1 MPANLAVSRRFLSPN
16 GVCIDAVAS
25 TLDPGTLDTGRW
37 LRRLTE
43 APAGAPRLVC
53 FPHAGGAASWYQ
65 PFAQYFQGRL
75 ELVAVQY
82 PGRQDRR
89 SEPLVDD
96 IRGLADQIAPLLSRD
111 RPLHLFGHSMGAMIA
126 FEVALRRE
134 PEHLFVSGRRAPQ
147 IVRDDRVHQR
157 DDAGLIAE
165 VRRLAG
171 TNARVFDDEELVR
184 MVLPAIRADYRAAET
199 YRYRP
204 GPLLGCPVTA
214 LTGDADPKAAVG
226 EVERWRERTNGAFS
240 LSVFPGGHFF
250 LSEHRSAVAALVSG
264 ESPSAGT
271 PNLTGDSGPSRCGPR

>member
-1 MPANLAVSRRFLSPN
+1 
-16 GVCIDAVAS
+16 VAS
-25 TLDPGTLDTGRW
+25 TSDTGLW
-37 LRRLTE
+37 FRRLCE
-43 APAGAPRLVC
+43 APSGAPRLVC
-53 FPHAGGAASWYQ
+53 FLHAGGAASWYQ
-65 PFAQYFQGRL
+65 PFARYFEGRA

-89 SEPLVDD
+89 TEPLTYD
-96 IRGLADQIAPLLSRD
+96 IRSLADQIAPLLTRD

-126 FEVALRRE
+126 FEVALRRV
-134 PEHLFVSGRRAPQ
+134 PDHLFVSGRRAPQ

-204 GPLLGCPVTA
+204 GPALRCSLTA
-214 LTGDADPKAAVG
+214 LTGDADPKAAVD
-226 EVERWRERTNGAFS
+226 EVERWGERTTG
-240 LSVFPGGHFF
+240 VFTLKVFTGGHFF
-250 LSEHRSAVAALVSG
+250 LSDNRSAVADFVSG
-264 ESPSAGT
+264 EIPSA
-271 PNLTGDSGPSRCGPR
+271 

>member
-1 MPANLAVSRRFLSPN
+1 M
-16 GVCIDAVAS
+16 
-25 TLDPGTLDTGRW
+25 
-37 LRRLTE
+37 
-43 APAGAPRLVC
+43 C

-65 PFAQYFQGRL
+65 PFARHFEGRA

-89 SEPLVDD
+89 TEPLDYD
-96 IRGLADQIAPLLSRD
+96 IRSLADQIAPLLAPLSED

-126 FEVALRRE
+126 FEVALRTE
-134 PEHLFVSGRRAPQ
+134 PDHLFVSGRRAPH
-147 IVRDDRVHQR
+147 IVRDDRVHQK

-204 GPLLGCPVTA
+204 GPALSCPLTA
-214 LTGDADPKAAVG
+214 LTGDADPKASVA
-226 EVERWRERTNGAFS
+226 EVEQWRERTAGDFTLRVFS
-240 LSVFPGGHFF
+240 GGHFF
-250 LSEHRSAVAALVSG
+250 LNDNRSAVAAVVSG
-264 ESPSAGT
+264 ESPSA
-271 PNLTGDSGPSRCGPR
+271 

>member
-1 MPANLAVSRRFLSPN
+1 M
-16 GVCIDAVAS
+16 AS
-25 TLDPGTLDTGRW
+25 TLDTGLW
-37 LRRLTE
+37 FRRFSE
-43 APAGAPRLVC
+43 APSGAPRLVC

-65 PFAQYFQGRL
+65 PFAPHFEGRA

-89 SEPLVDD
+89 SEPLTDD
-96 IRGLADQIAPLLSRD
+96 IRALADQIAPLLTRD

-126 FEVALRRE
+126 FEVALRVE
-134 PEHLFVSGRRAPQ
+134 PGHLFVSGRRAPQ
-147 IVRDDRVHQR
+147 IVRDDRVHEK

-204 GPLLGCPVTA
+204 GPALSCPVTA
-214 LTGDADPKAAVG
+214 LTGDADPKASVDEVG
-226 EVERWRERTNGAFS
+226 QWRARTTGVFALKVFS
-240 LSVFPGGHFF
+240 GGHFF
-250 LSEHRSAVAALVSG
+250 LSDNRSAVAALVSG
-264 ESPSAGT
+264 ESPSA
-271 PNLTGDSGPSRCGPR
+271 

>member
-1 MPANLAVSRRFLSPN
+1 MASTVWFRRF
-16 GVCIDAVAS
+16 
-25 TLDPGTLDTGRW
+25 
-37 LRRLTE
+37 TE
-43 APAGAPRLVC
+43 APDGAPRLVC

-65 PFAQYFQGRL
+65 PFAQHLHGRA

-96 IRGLADQIAPLLSRD
+96 IRLLADRIAPLLTRD

-126 FEVALRRE
+126 FEVALRE
-134 PEHLFVSGRRAPQ
+134 QPDHLFVSGRRAPQ
-147 IVRDDRVHQR
+147 IVRDDRVHRR

-204 GPLLGCPVTA
+204 GPALTCPLTA
-214 LTGDADPKAAVG
+214 LTGDTDPKASVN
-226 EVERWRERTNGAFS
+226 EVEQWRDRTTGPFQ
-240 LSVFPGGHFF
+240 LKVFPGGHFF
-250 LSEHRSAVAALVSG
+250 LSDNRSAVAAVVSG
-264 ESPSAGT
+264 ETPSA
-271 PNLTGDSGPSRCGPR
+271 

>member
-1 MPANLAVSRRFLSPN
+1 MPVTLAVSRRFLSPN
-16 GVCIDAVAS
+16 GVSLAGVAV
-25 TLDPGTLDTGRW
+25 DTDLW
-37 LRRLTE
+37 FRRFAE
-43 APAGAPRLVC
+43 APPGAPRLVC

-65 PFAQYFQGRL
+65 PFAQYFSGRC

-89 SEPLVDD
+89 SEALIDD
-96 IRGLADQIAPLLSRD
+96 VRTLADQISGLLTCD

-126 FEVALRRE
+126 FEVALRVA
-134 PEHLFVSGRRAPQ
+134 PDHLFVSGRRAPQ

-171 TNARVFDDEELVR
+171 TNARVFDDEELAR

-204 GPLLGCPVTA
+204 GPLLSCPLTA
-214 LTGDADPKAAVG
+214 LTGDADPKAAVD
-226 EVERWRERTNGAFS
+226 EVALWRERTAGPFS
-240 LSVFPGGHFF
+240 LNVFSGGHFF
-250 LSEHRSAVAALVSG
+250 LSDNRSAVAALVSG
-264 ESPSAGT
+264 DSPSA
-271 PNLTGDSGPSRCGPR
+271 